1 MKKFVLRFAIGLSLT
16 VIAPTAMFAIDPS
29 EQSILL
35 PTDTLVQ
42 DSTLLVDSLQGLQ
55 KETRAERR
63 KREKEEQ
70 ELQTKPIIEK
80 DSTRLAIENISRIAW
95 RRSMFVPGWGQ
106 ITNGGYWWLKVPV
119 IYGGLVSA
127 GLVFEFNNRYYHEVL
142 GEVQYRLANNHA
154 VPPNSKYTHLDAS
167 EFSTQVM
174 INAKDS
180 YRRNRDL
187 TVLVTIGWW
196 GLNMIEAYVDSMLK
210 YRWDLNEDLGFK
222 IQPTLLTP
230 SNGQFAFIPTAGFKA
245 TFTIK

>member
-1 MKKFVLRFAIGLSLT
+1 MMNRAVRFIFLCT
-16 VIAPTAMFAIDPS
+16 T
-29 EQSILL
+29 ILL
-35 PTDTLVQ
+35 WSGAAWADSELPLPDAFRTDTLLQ
-42 DSTLLVDSLQGLQ
+42 DSLQRVDSLQKAQ

-63 KREKEEQ
+63 QREKEE
-70 ELQTKPIIEK
+70 ELAQTPQIEK
-80 DSTRLAIENISRIAW
+80 DSARLAIEDISRKAW

-127 GLVFEFNNRYYHEVL
+127 GLVFEFNNRYYKEIL

-154 VPPNSKYTHLDAS
+154 IPPNSKYDYIS
-167 EFSTQVM
+167 SDSFGTQYM
-174 INAKDS
+174 INAKDA

-210 YRWDLNEDLGFK
+210 YRWDLNDDLAFK

-230 SNGQFAFIPTAGFKA
+230 PQGQLAYIPTAGIKA
-245 TFTIK
+245 TFSIK